1 MQGYIKIH
9 RKIQECWLWQDKFS
23 KGQAWIDLLLRANHK
38 DNKICI
44 NGELIN
50 IPRGTFF
57 TSIEKLKEAWKWDRK
72 TVMSFLTLLENDNM
86 IVQERTPKG
95 TTLTIVNYEVYQDN
109 SFSLDTQTDNTMDR
123 GMDNRTDIKTDIKTD
138 TNNNDNNIKNDN
150 NIIKKKNNKKKKL
163 PPYSDEFEEFWK
175 IYPRKTDKGS
185 AYEQYLARLDDG
197 CTHDEMLK
205 GAKGYASEC
214 EKLKTETQ
222 YIKHGSTFLSYK
234 KPFLDYIDKKEEEKK
249 DENGIPEDISRR
261 IAQLKKQGYTDE
273 QLKLVADFKPYLS

>member
-109 SFSLDTQTDNTMDR
+109 NFSLDTQTDNTMDR
-123 GMDNRTDIKTDIKTD
+123 GMDNRTDIKTD
-138 TNNNDNNIKNDN
+138 TNNNDNNDKNEKNDN

-163 PPYSDEFEEFWK
+163 PPYSDEFEKFWK

-234 KPFLDYIDKKEEEKK
+234 KPFLDYIDKQEVKTNNEPNT
-249 DENGIPEDISRR
+249 DAEDTRRR
-261 IAQLKKQGYTDE
+261 IEQLKKQGFSE
-273 QLKLVADFKPYLS
+273 EVIRQYLHL

>member
-109 SFSLDTQTDNTMDR
+109 NFSLDTQTDNTMDR
-123 GMDNRTDIKTDIKTD
+123 GTDNRTDIKTDIKTD
-138 TNNNDNNIKNDN
+138 TNNNDNNDKNEKNDKN
-150 NIIKKKNNKKKKL
+150 DKEYIKGESKKCYGQFKKVRLTDKELENLYKDYGQELTNKAIDFFDSYIAEKGYKSKSHNLAMRRWVFDAVSKKNNGNNNHYK
-163 PPYSDEFEEFWK
+163 PTQSDLLNELLGG
-175 IYPRKTDKGS
+175 I
-185 AYEQYLARLDDG
+185 
-197 CTHDEMLK
+197 
-205 GAKGYASEC
+205 
-214 EKLKTETQ
+214 TE
-222 YIKHGSTFLSYK
+222 
-234 KPFLDYIDKKEEEKK
+234 
-249 DENGIPEDISRR
+249 
-261 IAQLKKQGYTDE
+261 
-273 QLKLVADFKPYLS
+273 